1 MVAAAEQAHAA
12 GFIRGFAAGF
22 GSEVGERGV
31 QLSGGQK
38 QRVVRPRLMTPRI
51 RAELNRCLL
60 WPQAIARAVLLEPVV
75 LLLDEA
81 TSALDAESEAE
92 VQAAMQASMGGR
104 TTLLIAHRLSTVAR
118 ADQIVMMDKGHVVEV
133 GTHEEL
139 MAARQEEGAPSY
151 RALVERQTVLGAGH
165 GLGS

>member
-1 MVAAAEQAHAA
+1 MPRGLSVGSRRGLGRRWGRGACSSPAARSSALYVH
-12 GFIRGFAAGF
+12 GLTIIT
-22 GSEVGERGV
+22 
-31 QLSGGQK
+31 
-38 QRVVRPRLMTPRI
+38 RVVHQCLP
-51 RAELNRCLL
+51 ELNRL
-60 WPQAIARAVLLEPVV
+60 WFQAIARAVLLEPVV

-118 ADQIVMMDKGHVVEV
+118 ADQIVMMDKGRVVEV